1 MPRRITIQPHL
12 SLEEL
17 ETRYRQTKDAVER
30 TYYQII
36 WLVAQGKQ
44 TSEVAAITGY
54 SRGWLY
60 ELVWGYNSFGPETLG
75 DQCHHNPG
83 GKEPLLD
90 DVQQALLWQ
99 ALQEPASDGRQ
110 WNGRKVADWIA
121 ELIGRPVGRQ
131 RGWEYF
137 KQMRLRLRVP
147 RPIHE
152 EAAPKEQA
160 EWKKNLATQVEKIRQ
175 AHPDCDVELWAMDE
189 HRAGLTAIFR

>member
-1 MPRRITIQPHL
+1 LALRVGL
-12 SLEEL
+12 
-17 ETRYRQTKDAVER
+17 
-30 TYYQII
+30 
-36 WLVAQGKQ
+36 
-44 TSEVAAITGY
+44 
-54 SRGWLY
+54 
-60 ELVWGYNSFGPETLG
+60 GYNSFGPETLG

-137 KQMRLRLRVP
+137 KQMRLRLEYLVQFMKKP
-147 RPIHE
+147 L
-152 EAAPKEQA
+152 PKEQA
-160 EWKKNLATQVEKIRQ
+160 EWKKSGDSSGEDSTSSSRLRRGTMGN
-175 AHPDCDVELWAMDE
+175 
-189 HRAGLTAIFR
+189 G